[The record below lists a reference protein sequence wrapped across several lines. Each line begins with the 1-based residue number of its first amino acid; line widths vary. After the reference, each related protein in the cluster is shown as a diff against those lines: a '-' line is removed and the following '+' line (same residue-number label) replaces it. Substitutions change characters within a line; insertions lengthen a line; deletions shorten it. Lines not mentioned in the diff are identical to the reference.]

1 MKRLRVDQR
10 AGLLMGGIVFATF
23 VALGAAVALPAGD
36 PDVAVRDQESGW
48 SRLGPLEKRGFAVY
62 RSEGCWYCHTQYLR
76 NTQGD
81 VALGEPLGPE
91 AYAEFSPA
99 MLGHERI
106 GPDLLSVRFI
116 DAADLMAYLRAPG
129 EKERRTAMPSY
140 AYLGEDDLRAL
151 AAYLLSL
158 R

>member
-1 MKRLRVDQR
+1 MKRVRVDQR
-10 AGLLMGGIVFATF
+10 AGLLMGGVVFATF

-36 PDVAVRDQESGW
+36 PELAADARDLS
-48 SRLGPLEKRGFAVY
+48 PLEERGMTVF

-76 NTQGD
+76 NTAGD
-81 VALGEPLGPE
+81 VALGEPLGPD
-91 AYAEFSPA
+91 AYAGASPA

-106 GPDLLSVRFI
+106 GPDLLTVGFT
-116 DAADLMAYLRAPG
+116 DAAGVIAYLREPG
-129 EKERRTAMPSY
+129 KDGRRTAMPSY

>member
-23 VALGAAVALPAGD
+23 VALGAAVALPASD
-36 PDVAVRDQESGW
+36 PDLAADVKDLS
-48 SRLGPLEKRGFAVY
+48 PLEERGMKVY
-62 RSEGCWYCHTQYLR
+62 RGEGCWYCHTQYLR
-76 NTQGD
+76 NTEGD
-81 VALGEPLGPE
+81 VAMGEPLGPE
-91 AYAEFSPA
+91 GYAGASPA

-106 GPDLLSVRFI
+106 GPDLLSVRFT
-116 DAADLMAYLRAPG
+116 DAADLMAYLREPG

>member
-1 MKRLRVDQR
+1 VKRLRVDR
-10 AGLLMGGIVFATF
+10 RLGLLLGGVLLASF
-23 VALGAAVALPAGD
+23 VALGAAVALPSSD
-36 PDVAVRDQESGW
+36 PDLQGKGKEL
-48 SRLGPLEKRGFAVY
+48 SRLEARGMKVY

-76 NTQGD
+76 SGAAD
-81 VALGEPLGPE
+81 AELGRPLGAD
-91 AYAEFSPA
+91 AYLAASPA

-106 GPDLLSVRFI
+106 GPDLTGELSFA
-116 DAADLMAYLRAPG
+116 DAKALMAYLSKPG
-129 EKERRTAMPSY
+129 AKGYRSSMPSY